1 MVSQFPY
8 VIYFRDLPQRIQV
21 LAVLHTS
28 RDPDVWRSR
37 ISGFGFLR
45 RAGYADRDV
54 SVFFGDDC
62 LMSPTRQNR
71 LDRNCRSVTLEKAE
85 STRRSETMD
94 IAATL
99 AEIQTLPVE
108 DRLRIVDAIW
118 DGIEDEGKSVV
129 LTPAL
134 KQELDRRIAGY
145 EANPDDVL
153 SWEEVRA
160 SLQAEL

>member
-1 MVSQFPY
+1 
-8 VIYFRDLPQRIQV
+8 
-21 LAVLHTS
+21 
-28 RDPDVWRSR
+28 
-37 ISGFGFLR
+37 
-45 RAGYADRDV
+45 
-54 SVFFGDDC
+54 
-62 LMSPTRQNR
+62 
-71 LDRNCRSVTLEKAE
+71 
-85 STRRSETMD
+85 MD